1 MNDVFRTLQAEAL
14 TIFLGV
20 KTVDELESAR
30 VEYLGRKGRLAEAM
44 KELAEL
50 TDEARREAGK
60 IANDVKRTIEAGFS
74 AAESRVIA
82 AAAQER
88 KAQEWI
94 DVTLPGIAPAVGH
107 LHLATQAIE
116 EISGIFSHIGFV
128 RARHP
133 EVDWDYYAF
142 ESLNMPKD
150 HPARDDWET
159 FFVARETSLLKL
171 KGAESEVM
179 TGEKGKM
186 VLTPHTSNG
195 QVREM
200 EKGVLPIRMVS
211 IGKCYRR
218 QASARHLPIFH
229 QFEGLMIDKKVT
241 VTELKGV
248 FDYFVKRYFGADR
261 ATRLRPYHF
270 RFTEPSFEL
279 DISCAVC
286 DGTGKVDGVKCKL
299 CKEGWLELGGAG
311 MVHPHVIRAG
321 GLDPNE
327 YTGFAFGWGVERTM
341 MMRSGI
347 NIDDIRTLYKN
358 DLRFLTQF

>member
-1 MNDVFRTLQAEAL
+1 MQDALLQLQTEAL
-14 TIFLGV
+14 AVFLKV
-20 KTVDELESAR
+20 KTLEELEAAR

-44 KELAEL
+44 KDLAAL
-50 TDEARREAGK
+50 DVEAKREAGK
-60 IANDVKRTIEAGFS
+60 IANDVKRTIEASFQATEARVVAG
-74 AAESRVIA
+74 AAE
-82 AAAQER
+82 ER
-88 KAQEWI
+88 QAQEWL
-94 DVTLPGIAPAVGH
+94 DVTLPGIPPAVGH
-107 LHLATQAIE
+107 LHLTTQAID
-116 EISGIFSHIGFV
+116 EISGIFAHIGFV
-128 RARHP
+128 RSRHP

-142 ESLNMPKD
+142 ESLNMPKE
-150 HPARDDWET
+150 HPARDEWET
-159 FFVARETSLLKL
+159 FFVGEDAS
-171 KGAESEVM
+171 VM
-179 TGEKGKM
+179 TGEKGKV

-195 QVREM
+195 QVREI
-200 EKGVLPIRMVS
+200 EKGELPIRMIN

-218 QASARHLPIFH
+218 QASARHLPMFH
-229 QFEGLMIDKKVT
+229 QFEGLMVDKNVT

-286 DGTGKVDGVKCKL
+286 DGTGKVDGAKCKL
-299 CKEGWLELGGAG
+299 CKGGWLELGGAG
-311 MVHPHVIRAG
+311 MVHPNVLKAG

-327 YTGFAFGWGVERTM
+327 YTGFAFGWGLERTM